1 MKIITFKCLSISL
14 FFLVPRKSVVKL
26 DYCAE
31 LHVICYRIIRILSAS
46 YGLVG
51 LTTSCSKFFLL
62 YKHHLFVI
70 YENYTSETIYTIDFI
85 ILAFVLQNNSR
96 KGKQIVNHLSHPF
109 SSTSNNVL
117 CCLDNDLFMTDR
129 ELINSVNTSKAD
141 LNN

>member
-14 FFLVPRKSVVKL
+14 FFFSTEEVGCETWLF
-26 DYCAE
+26 AE

-51 LTTSCSKFFLL
+51 LTTSCSKLFLL

-70 YENYTSETIYTIDFI
+70 YENYTSETIYMIDFI

-96 KGKQIVNHLSHPF
+96 KGKQIVNYLSHPL

-117 CCLDNDLFMTDR
+117 CCLDNDLFMTDLR
-129 ELINSVNTSKAD
+129 KIRCLIFATR
-141 LNN
+141 LWRY